1 MSHTGQL
8 GSIFA
13 SVELNETESQA
24 LVTTMRTGCR
34 RWGWRVMSLWT
45 LRSSEFDVWD
55 DTRTR
60 YEGRLEG
67 WAADKGRSW
76 RWLYAERKLERKEK
90 RYSAIE

>member
-1 MSHTGQL
+1 MQEVGLEGDVTLDIEELTQYDGQ
-8 GSIFA
+8 G
-13 SVELNETESQA
+13 
-24 LVTTMRTGCR
+24 RC
-34 RWGWRVMSLWT
+34 
-45 LRSSEFDVWD
+45 SEFDVWD

-76 RWLYAERKLERKEK
+76 RWLYVERKLERKEK